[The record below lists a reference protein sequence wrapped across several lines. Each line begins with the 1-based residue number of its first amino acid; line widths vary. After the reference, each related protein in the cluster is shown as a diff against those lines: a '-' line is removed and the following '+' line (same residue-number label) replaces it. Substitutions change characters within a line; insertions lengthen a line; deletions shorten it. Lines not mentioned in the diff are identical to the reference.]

1 MIKFFKFI
9 FILMVLSSFD
19 QLHRELEQLKQ
30 QIETV
35 QTRLHRLQLK
45 EANA

>member
-35 QTRLHRLQLK
+35 QTQLHRLQLK